1 MLNLSLTPSLAEF
14 RELAKRG
21 NLIPVHTQMISD
33 AESPVSAFQK
43 IDDGGYSFL
52 FESVEKSDQGG
63 RYSFVGAQ
71 PRVIFESRGSRI
83 RITENGESREFDTA
97 RDPLHEL
104 ETLMQ
109 RYRFVP
115 PTTAFPSRF
124 FGGAVGYLGYDM
136 VRFFEPTVT
145 PPPPDDLDLP
155 ESLFIITETV
165 LIFDHRTRRL
175 SIVANALI
183 EGDVDAAYARA
194 TAQIEGIVARLS
206 QPGKLAPLPITPAPP
221 VPAPVGNTT
230 REEYMQMVSDG
241 QEFIRAGDI
250 FQFVPS
256 QRFTTDYTGDELTL
270 YRALRFV
277 NPSPYMFC
285 MKFAGRFSLVGSS
298 PELHVRAM
306 EEKIEIRP
314 IAGTRRRGATPAED
328 EANAADLLADPKER
342 AEHLMLVDL
351 ARNDVGRASEFGSVN
366 VTDFMTIEMYSHV
379 MHIVSNVEGR
389 LRPDRNAYDVMRATF
404 PAGTVSGSPKVRAL
418 QIINSLEKNKRGA
431 YAGAVGYFGFDGD
444 CDSCIALR
452 TIVLKD
458 GKAHVQ
464 AGAGIVADSVPE
476 SEHQECVN
484 KAMGMMAAIARA
496 KQFNQ
501 LGN

>member
-1 MLNLSLTPSLAEF
+1 MNISFTPSLAEF
-14 RELAKRG
+14 RELATRG
-21 NLIPVHTQMISD
+21 NLIPVHTELISD

-52 FESVEKSDQGG
+52 FESVEKSDQAG
-63 RYSFVGAQ
+63 RYSFVGSR
-71 PRVIFESRGSRI
+71 PRLIFESRGKTI
-83 RITENGESREFDTA
+83 RITENGVVREFETA

-109 RYRFVP
+109 RYQWVPSSAVAESRFV
-115 PTTAFPSRF
+115 
-124 FGGAVGYLGYDM
+124 GGAVGYLGYDM

-145 PPPPDDLDLP
+145 PPPPDDLGLP
-155 ESLFIITETV
+155 ESLFFITETQ

-175 SIVANALI
+175 RVVANALVD
-183 EGDVDAAYARA
+183 GDADAAYARA
-194 TAQIEGIVARLS
+194 VAQIEAIVA
-206 QPGKLAPLPITPAPP
+206 KLAQPTNLPPLPITPAPE
-221 VPAPVGNTT
+221 VPAPACNTT
-230 REEYMQMVSDG
+230 REEYMKMVSDG

-256 QRFTTDYTGDELTL
+256 QRFSTDYTGDELTL

-277 NPSPYMFC
+277 NPSPYMFVL
-285 MKFAGRFSLVGSS
+285 KLAGRFALVGSS
-298 PELHVRAM
+298 PEVHVRAIGG
-306 EEKIEIRP
+306 KIEIRP
-314 IAGTRRRGATPAED
+314 IAGTRRRGATPEED
-328 EANAADLLADPKER
+328 DANAADLLADPKER

-351 ARNDVGRASEFGSVN
+351 ARNDVGRASEFGTVRA
-366 VTDFMTIEMYSHV
+366 TDFMTIEKYSHV
-379 MHIVSNVEGR
+379 MHIVSNIEGR
-389 LRPDRNAYDVMRATF
+389 LRADRNAYDVMRATF

-418 QIINSLEKNKRGA
+418 QIINSFEKNKRGV
-431 YAGAVGYFGFDGD
+431 YAGAVGYFGFDGSL
-444 CDSCIALR
+444 DSCIALR

-458 GKAHVQ
+458 GKAFVQ

-496 KQFNQ
+496 KA
-501 LGN
+501 LG